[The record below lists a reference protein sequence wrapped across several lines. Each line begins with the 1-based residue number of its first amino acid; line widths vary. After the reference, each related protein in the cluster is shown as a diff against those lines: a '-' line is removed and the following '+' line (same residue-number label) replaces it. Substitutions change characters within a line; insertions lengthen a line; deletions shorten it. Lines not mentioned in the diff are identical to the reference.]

1 MTQQDKT
8 FIIKGFDQLV
18 GDIYIASHYPFETR
32 EEAQQHCRR
41 MEWVEE
47 VTKAAA

>member
-1 MTQQDKT
+1 MAKQNKI
-8 FIIKGFDQLV
+8 FIIKGFDQLT
-18 GDIYIASHYPFETR
+18 GDIYVVSYYPFETR

-47 VTKAAA
+47 VTKAVA

>member
-1 MTQQDKT
+1 MTEQNKI
-8 FIIKGFDQLV
+8 FIIKGFDQLT
-18 GDIYIASHYPFETR
+18 GDIYVVSCYPFETR

>member
-1 MTQQDKT
+1 MTKQNKI
-8 FIIKGFDQLV
+8 FIIKGFDQLT
-18 GDIYIASHYPFETR
+18 GDIYVVSYYPFETR

-41 MEWVEE
+41 TEWVEE